1 MSIRIARTTGLL
13 LVAAVLLTSGRLWA
27 VYHGLGPSPNEW
39 GLKYDVEVKDKG
51 ADKATV
57 EFTLADEGRLKPF
70 YSVELIAL
78 SKQTDR
84 QGGRSYDIKAP
95 ISLKTTADG
104 KRAGEVQIPRD
115 TLDRAKIRI
124 LTLTFDGQRRNSAV
138 YYDIPVAQF
147 INKTPA
153 AAPPLALPPAKK
165 VAR

>member
-1 MSIRIARTTGLL
+1 MRTIRSPAAYHVCYAAADATAPAQAADCDRACLSGLL
-13 LVAAVLLTSGRLWA
+13 TQYVDALVAHDPSRLP
-27 VYHGLGPSPNEW
+27 V
-39 GLKYDVEVKDKG
+39 
-51 ADKATV
+51 
-57 EFTLADEGRLKPF
+57 
-70 YSVELIAL
+70 
-78 SKQTDR
+78 
-84 QGGRSYDIKAP
+84 
-95 ISLKTTADG
+95 
-104 KRAGEVQIPRD
+104 AGEVQIPRD